1 MSIRFTSVVV
11 FTTAIL
17 FTSLIGVC
25 NGQLLRSN
33 AATKTSLDR
42 HSLVITDT
50 NEIHLADDSDKAE
63 VKIGALPYED
73 KDVDIQSGTTKV
85 YIDNQCSKTLMV
97 DVACSMDKGLTYEM
111 SRTEV
116 PKGRYLQVCLTN
128 YPTLYYHGISDD
140 GQCEVQDPM
149 CNIKMNLKCMVRA
162 NVDTTESRLK
172 IVVSGC

>member
-73 KDVDIQSGTTKV
+73 KVCDR
-85 YIDNQCSKTLMV
+85 
-97 DVACSMDKGLTYEM
+97 M
-111 SRTEV
+111 SV
-116 PKGRYLQVCLTN
+116 K
-128 YPTLYYHGISDD
+128 
-140 GQCEVQDPM
+140 
-149 CNIKMNLKCMVRA
+149 
-162 NVDTTESRLK
+162 
-172 IVVSGC
+172 